1 VATLA
6 LSGSRKL
13 PQLCFFLFLF
23 HFFLRGGRALRFRI
37 LVKPSKLVN
46 KKYMDVS
53 AEAKDVN
60 NLIFLIGK
68 P

>member
-1 VATLA
+1 M
-6 LSGSRKL
+6 
-13 PQLCFFLFLF
+13 
-23 HFFLRGGRALRFRI
+23 RFRI
-37 LVKPSKLVN
+37 LVKSSKLVN

-53 AEAKDVN
+53 VEAKEVN